1 MSPEELIRELAPWP
15 DLDLPVRDGS
25 GPPEEGLPPGHR
37 GWAALVRSRGL
48 RGLARAGIVVEA
60 AAPAY
65 SDEGAEE
72 PADLTFEEIISAPPH
87 RRVPRPHRLPTDSQV
102 TLVAFALRRT
112 AAWAPA
118 APVEADDAARP
129 GFPDLLAGPPG
140 PPRARHVPVP
150 LVAAD
155 RVAHGPWHARAGIR
169 IAGAAARG
177 RVAANRA
184 YVVGRDVVDRV
195 AAAARQG
202 IAEELGADAEGRPG
216 GRRSFD
222 PTPYVL
228 ALMLGLVVFG
238 LIAALNNL
246 SGART
251 ARTDELPRE
260 APPAVESTDALPDD
274 VTTGTTVLIAR
285 HAGTAPARAA

>member
-1 MSPEELIRELAPWP
+1 
-15 DLDLPVRDGS
+15 
-25 GPPEEGLPPGHR
+25 
-37 GWAALVRSRGL
+37 
-48 RGLARAGIVVEA
+48 
-60 AAPAY
+60 
-65 SDEGAEE
+65 
-72 PADLTFEEIISAPPH
+72 
-87 RRVPRPHRLPTDSQV
+87 
-102 TLVAFALRRT
+102 
-112 AAWAPA
+112 
-118 APVEADDAARP
+118 
-129 GFPDLLAGPPG
+129 
-140 PPRARHVPVP
+140 
-150 LVAAD
+150 
-155 RVAHGPWHARAGIR
+155 
-169 IAGAAARG
+169 
-177 RVAANRA
+177 VAANRA

-195 AAAARQG
+195 TAAARQG